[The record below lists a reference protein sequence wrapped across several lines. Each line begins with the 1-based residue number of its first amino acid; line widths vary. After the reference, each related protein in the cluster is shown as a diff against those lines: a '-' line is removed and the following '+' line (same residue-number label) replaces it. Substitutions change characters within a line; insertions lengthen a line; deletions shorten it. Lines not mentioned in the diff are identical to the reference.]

1 MEPNTWVSA
10 KTSAAQVK
18 APPEGHSSEG
28 CPHGC
33 PGGGRCFL
41 AVGRERATLLAGLG
55 DFRGDRWRVWASSGC
70 FLLHARFLWSLNSS
84 LKRMILI
91 LIVSDC

>member
-10 KTSAAQVK
+10 KTSTAQVK
-18 APPEGHSSEG
+18 APQRGTALRAALMGVLVGAGASLQLVERGQHCLLVLGISEG
-28 CPHGC
+28 TA
-33 PGGGRCFL
+33 GGPSR
-41 AVGRERATLLAGLG
+41 
-55 DFRGDRWRVWASSGC
+55 GC
-70 FLLHARFLWSLNSS
+70 FLLHARFLWFLNSS